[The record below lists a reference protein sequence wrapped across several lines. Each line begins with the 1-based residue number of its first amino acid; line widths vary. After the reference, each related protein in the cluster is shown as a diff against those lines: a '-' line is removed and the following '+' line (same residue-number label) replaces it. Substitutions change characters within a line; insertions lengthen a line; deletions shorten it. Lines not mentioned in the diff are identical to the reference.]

1 MKLGERVARRFRYG
15 KPIVVVS
22 GLPRSGTSL
31 MMNML
36 DSGGVPLL
44 TDGIRTSDD
53 SNPRGY
59 FEYEPVKELG
69 KDGDRSWVLLARGKA
84 VKIVSFLLTWLPET
98 CDYRVVFM
106 QRDLDE
112 IIASQNQ
119 MMARRGEPAGAGDAS
134 TRKVYAEHLQQMWRF
149 LASRGCFRTL
159 PVGYRDVVDD
169 PGRQARRLREFL
181 DRPLDVA
188 RMAAA
193 VDRQLYRNRRWD
205 PGGPAPKG

>member
-1 MKLGERVARRFRYG
+1 MTLAERMVRRFRYG
-15 KPIVVVS
+15 KPIIVVS
-22 GLPRSGTSL
+22 GLPRSGTS
-31 MMNML
+31 MVMNML
-36 DSGGVPLL
+36 ECGGVPLL
-44 TDGIRTSDD
+44 TDGIRTADD

-69 KDGDRSWVLLARGKA
+69 QEGDRSWVLLARGKA
-84 VKIVSFLLTWLPET
+84 VKIISFLLTRLPET

-119 MMARRGEPAGAGDAS
+119 MLAGRGEPAGAGEA
-134 TRKVYAEHLQQMWRF
+134 TMRNIYAEHLRQMERF
-149 LASRGCFRTL
+149 LASRRCFRTL

-169 PGRQARRLREFL
+169 PERQAWRIKDFL
-181 DRPLDVA
+181 DRSLDVA

-193 VDRQLYRNRRWD
+193 VDRQLYRNRR
-205 PGGPAPKG
+205 

>member
-44 TDGIRTSDD
+44 TDGIRISDD

-112 IIASQNQ
+112 IIASQHQ
-119 MMARRGEPAGAGDAS
+119 MLARRGEPLGAGEAA
-134 TRKVYAEHLQQMWRF
+134 TRHVYAEHLLQIERF

-159 PVGYRDVVDD
+159 PMGYRDVVDD
-169 PGRQARRLREFL
+169 PERQGGRIMEFL

-188 RMAAA
+188 RMAAT
-193 VDRQLYRNRRWD
+193 VDRQLYRNRR
-205 PGGPAPKG
+205 